1 MESILKYK
9 SKKLNIQSKPN
20 KLFKKAITGDKD
32 AFAKIFAQQSNYLYK
47 IAFMHLKD
55 EQRSL
60 DAIQE
65 CAYKGFKN
73 VKNLKDEKHFK
84 SWLTRILINICID
97 DIRKSSK
104 VVYLNED
111 ILLTDE
117 TDVSLEESI
126 DLYNAIDNLKPEYKT
141 VIILKYFND
150 LSLSEISNI
159 TDAPVNTVKTRLSR
173 ARKLLNLAL
182 KEDY

>member
-9 SKKLNIQSKPN
+9 SKKIDIEFEPN
-20 KLFKKAITGDKD
+20 KLLKKAITGDKD
-32 AFAKIFAQQSNYLYK
+32 AFAKIITQQSNYLYK

-73 VKNLKDEKHFK
+73 VKNLKDEKYFK

-97 DIRKSSK
+97 DIRKTSK

-111 ILLTDE
+111 VVLTDD

-126 DLYNAIDNLKPEYKT
+126 DLYDAIDNLKPEYRT

-150 LSLSEISNI
+150 LSLLEISNI
-159 TDAPVNTVKTRLSR
+159 TDAPINTVKTRLSR
-173 ARKLLNLAL
+173 ARNLLNLAL
-182 KEDY
+182 KEDF